1 MYLLNTERWLRLW
14 FVRFFSGGFSHSF
27 CLEVGTNFD
36 NDCFIT
42 ASHPI
47 SVSRHSLHMD
57 LLNWRFWGISVIY
70 LAKLSFILLIFVKH
84 WIFFSASSLN
94 FFYLRT
100 RWRNNY
106 SKSFLLTRRIS
117 ISQIEPVQTNKNLIQ
132 MSSNQRTVKVAYWAH
147 SFSFWRVNA
156 LVV

>member
-1 MYLLNTERWLRLW
+1 M
-14 FVRFFSGGFSHSF
+14 
-27 CLEVGTNFD
+27 

-42 ASHPI
+42 ASYPI
-47 SVSRHSLHMD
+47 SVSRHLLHKD
-57 LLNWRFWGISVIY
+57 LLNWKFWGISVTY
-70 LAKLSFILLIFVKH
+70 LAKLSFILPIFVKY
-84 WIFFSASSLN
+84 WIFFSTTSFN
-94 FFYLRT
+94 FFYVRK

-106 SKSFLLTRRIS
+106 SKSFLLTRRRS

-156 LVV
+156 LVVWSKLCLFQFQVSKALNCFITTSILVVT